1 MEIAM
6 RGSTGKC
13 TKREGGSILVVSGPS
28 NAEEDGG
35 AKKRGKQ
42 RLNSVFVVFFSLF
55 SSAFEGLLTSAGVR
69 RLLTPG
75 PLRGIWFTS
84 FRGA

>member
-6 RGSTGKC
+6 RGSTGEC
-13 TKREGGSILVVSGPS
+13 TKRAGGSILVVSGPS

-42 RLNSVFVVFFSLF
+42 RLNSVFLVFFF
-55 SSAFEGLLTSAGVR
+55 SVLLCV
-69 RLLTPG
+69 
-75 PLRGIWFTS
+75 
-84 FRGA
+84 RGAAHVGGRSALADA

>member
-13 TKREGGSILVVSGPS
+13 TKREGGSTLVVSGPS

-42 RLNSVFVVFFSLF
+42 RVNSVFLVCTVSVFLCVRGVTHAAER
-55 SSAFEGLLTSAGVR
+55 SALAD
-69 RLLTPG
+69 
-75 PLRGIWFTS
+75 
-84 FRGA
+84 A